1 MMRYERLIARR
12 YLRSKRQLRFI
23 NIIMTVSVVGI
34 TVGVAALLVVLSVF
48 NGFNSVVTNVL
59 VGFDPHIRIE
69 PQRGRSLEVPES
81 LLRLVVADPRVAA
94 ASPYIA
100 SKALLITPRINR
112 VVTVKGVVDSTI
124 DGVSG
129 VKKSIVLGAFR
140 FNDTPERGGIVL
152 GLALADR
159 LGTMV
164 GTEITIVSPVGV
176 DAMMTQFGQPL
187 MRKCIVAG
195 IYDSRNKDYDAHYA
209 FISLESAR
217 QLFQYLDSYSGIE
230 MRLHSLDDAEAVKEG
245 LQQRLGEDYAV
256 STWYDLHR
264 DLYSVMKIERWTAY
278 IILCLIVGVATFNVL
293 GSLTMGVIE
302 KRRDIGVLKALGAT
316 RTSITRIFMF
326 EGILVG
332 MIGTVAGVL
341 LGLVVCYL
349 QIQYQ
354 LFPLDPTVYIIP
366 AIPVELRWTD
376 FVAVILASMTL
387 STLASLYP
395 ARRAARLLPVD
406 AIRWE

>member
-1 MMRYERLIARR
+1 MGYERFIAQR
-12 YLRSKRQLRFI
+12 YMRSKRQLRFI
-23 NIIMTVSVVGI
+23 NIIMMVSVTGI
-34 TVGVAALLVVLSVF
+34 TVGVAALTIVLSVF

-69 PQRGRSLEVPES
+69 AAHGRGMRMTDS
-81 LLRLVVADPRVAA
+81 LLEGLKTDTRIAA
-94 ASPYIA
+94 AAPYIA
-100 SKALLITPRINR
+100 SKALLLTPHVNR
-112 VVTVKGVVDSTI
+112 VVLVKGVVDSTI
-124 DGVSG
+124 DMVSG
-129 VKKSIVLGAFR
+129 VKKRIVLGAFR
-140 FNDTPERGGIVL
+140 LRDTPESGGIVL

-164 GTEITIVSPVGV
+164 GSELTIVSPVGV
-176 DAMMTQFGQPL
+176 DAMMTQFGEPL
-187 MRKCIVAG
+187 TRRCGVAG
-195 IYDSRNKDYDAHYA
+195 IYDSNNKDYDAHYA

-217 QLFQYLDSYSGIE
+217 QLFQYGDSFSGIE
-230 MRLHSLDDAEAVKEG
+230 IRLHDLEEADNVKHSLQA
-245 LQQRLGEDYAV
+245 RLGDGYAV

-293 GSLTMGVIE
+293 GSLTMGIIE
-302 KRRDIGVLKALGAT
+302 KRRDIGILKALGAT
-316 RTSITRIFMF
+316 RTSIIRIFMF

-332 MIGTVAGVL
+332 LLGTVAGVL
-341 LGLVVCYL
+341 IGVAVCLL
-349 QIQYQ
+349 QIRYS

-376 FVAVILASMTL
+376 FLAVVLASMTL

-395 ARRAARLLPVD
+395 ARRAASLLPVD
-406 AIRWE
+406 SIRWE

>member
-1 MMRYERLIARR
+1 MGYERFIAQR

-23 NIIMTVSVVGI
+23 NIIMMVSVTGI
-34 TVGVAALLVVLSVF
+34 TVGVAALTIVLAVF

-69 PQRGRSLEVPES
+69 SARGRGMHVTDS
-81 LLRLVVADPRVAA
+81 LLEAVKADPRVAA
-94 ASPYIA
+94 AAPYIA
-100 SKALLITPRINR
+100 SKALLLTAHVNR
-112 VVTVKGVVDSTI
+112 VVLVKGVVDSTI
-124 DGVSG
+124 DLVSG
-129 VKKSIVLGAFR
+129 VKKRTVLGSFR
-140 FNDTPERGGIVL
+140 LHDTPESGGIVL

-164 GTEITIVSPVGV
+164 GTELTIVSPVGA
-176 DAMMTQFGQPL
+176 DAMMTQFGEPL
-187 MRKCIVAG
+187 TRRCTVTG
-195 IYDSRNKDYDAHYA
+195 IYDSNNKDYDAHYA

-217 QLFQYLDSYSGIE
+217 QLFQYGDAYSGLEI
-230 MRLHSLDDAEAVKEG
+230 RLYDLAEADNVKHV
-245 LQQRLGEDYAV
+245 LQSKLGDGYAV

-293 GSLTMGVIE
+293 GSLTMGIIE
-302 KRRDIGVLKALGAT
+302 KRRDIGILKALGAT
-316 RTSITRIFMF
+316 RTSIIRIFMF

-332 MIGTVAGVL
+332 LLGTAAGVL
-341 LGLVVCYL
+341 IGVAVCFL
-349 QIQYQ
+349 QMKYS

-376 FVAVILASMTL
+376 FVAVVLASMTL

-406 AIRWE
+406 SIRWE

>member
-1 MMRYERLIARR
+1 MGYERFIAQR

-23 NIIMTVSVVGI
+23 NIIMMVSVTGI
-34 TVGVAALLVVLSVF
+34 TVGVAALTIVLSVF

-69 PQRGRSLEVPES
+69 ATRGRGMQMTDS
-81 LLRLVVADPRVAA
+81 LLEDLKADPRIAA
-94 ASPYIA
+94 AAPYIA
-100 SKALLITPRINR
+100 SKALLLTPHVNR
-112 VVTVKGVVDSTI
+112 VVLVKGVVDSTI
-124 DGVSG
+124 DLVSG
-129 VKKSIVLGAFR
+129 VKKRIVLGAFR
-140 FNDTPERGGIVL
+140 LRDTPESGGVIL

-164 GTEITIVSPVGV
+164 GSELTIVSPVGV
-176 DAMMTQFGQPL
+176 DAMMTQFGEPL
-187 MRKCIVAG
+187 TRKCTVAG
-195 IYDSRNKDYDAHYA
+195 IYDSNNKDYDAHYA

-217 QLFQYLDSYSGIE
+217 QLFQYGDRYSGIE
-230 MRLHSLDDAEAVKEG
+230 IRLHDLEEADNVKHSL
-245 LQQRLGEDYAV
+245 QTRLGDGYTV

-293 GSLTMGVIE
+293 GSLTMGIIE
-302 KRRDIGVLKALGAT
+302 KRRDIGILKALGAT
-316 RTSITRIFMF
+316 RTSIIRIFMF

-332 MIGTVAGVL
+332 TLGTVAGVL
-341 LGLVVCYL
+341 IGVVVCLL
-349 QIQYQ
+349 QIRYS

-376 FVAVILASMTL
+376 FVAVVLASMTL

-406 AIRWE
+406 SIRWE